1 LYNEWTKK
9 GGIGRLK
16 IGGPVE
22 RLVWT
27 DKNITRLAKAQDA
40 DVYAYVAQSFDD
52 SPDYFVGRSFADARQ
67 VSRTNPFHDEYAWG
81 HSELMTFRNAHGVPL
96 QGILTYPA
104 DYQPGRQYPMVV
116 YIYEKLSQTLH
127 GYVAPSERQPYNIA
141 AFSAHGY
148 FVLRPDIVFRPR
160 DPGYSA
166 VESVVPAVRAV
177 VEKGLVDPKRVGLM
191 GHSWGGYE
199 TAFLA
204 THTSTFAA
212 AIAGAPL
219 TNLVSM
225 YGYTSGNTGMPESG
239 HFEVGQERMQVPLWE
254 DPQAY
259 VRNSTVFAL
268 DSLRTP
274 LLVEFGDK
282 DGNVNFW
289 QGVELY
295 NAARRLGKNFVML
308 VYNDENHGLAKK
320 KNQVDYHRRQIE
332 WFDHYLNGA
341 PAPKWITEGQS
352 YLDRQREVSR

>member
-1 LYNEWTKK
+1 
-9 GGIGRLK
+9 
-16 IGGPVE
+16 
-22 RLVWT
+22 
-27 DKNITRLAKAQDA
+27 
-40 DVYAYVAQSFDD
+40 
-52 SPDYFVGRSFADARQ
+52 
-67 VSRTNPFHDEYAWG
+67 
-81 HSELMTFRNAHGVPL
+81 M
-96 QGILTYPA
+96 
-104 DYQPGRQYPMVV
+104 
-116 YIYEKLSQTLH
+116 
-127 GYVAPSERQPYNIA
+127 
-141 AFSAHGY
+141 
-148 FVLRPDIVFRPR
+148 
-160 DPGYSA
+160 
-166 VESVVPAVRAV
+166 ESVVPAVRAV

-274 LLVEFGDK
+274 LLVEFGDR

-308 VYNDENHGLAKK
+308 VYNDENHGLAKL
-320 KNQVDYHRRQIE
+320 KNQVDYHRRQLE
-332 WFDHYLNGA
+332 WFDHYLNGT

-352 YLDRQREVSR
+352 YLDRQREVTR